1 MGPDMTTNRRNAKRL
16 ALLAVFFVGQAQVAR
31 AQQAIFV
38 LRHAERVEYESPD
51 GVLSGAGEERARIL
65 ARVLADAGVT
75 AIYTSERKRTLQTA
89 EPLAQALHITPT
101 AIGGATSTDQI
112 DATLKLVRAR
122 HQNGVVAIVGH
133 SDSVALLLKA
143 LGHTG
148 EVKIGPRE
156 HDDLFVVV
164 PNATGQPTVL
174 RLNY

>member
-1 MGPDMTTNRRNAKRL
+1 MVMNKQRA
-16 ALLAVFFVGQAQVAR
+16 ALLSLAFIFAGNAHVAR
-31 AQQAIFV
+31 AQQAVFV

-51 GVLSGAGEERARIL
+51 GVLSSAGEERARAL

-75 AIYTSERKRTLQTA
+75 AVYISERMRTLQTA
-89 EPLAQALHITPT
+89 DPLTQALRIAPT
-101 AIGGATSTDQI
+101 AVGGATPEQV

-122 HQNGVVAIVGH
+122 DKNGIVVIVGH
-133 SDSVALLLKA
+133 SDSVPLFLKA
-143 LGHTG
+143 LGYSG

-174 RLNY
+174 HLNY